1 MAIRD
6 VALALAVALWST
18 VATADPACRREG
30 DRVTCAEAGFVAL
43 VQAQVDTSAALDRCL
58 AAPPAVRPSSPAPL
72 IGYAVGVLG
81 AVAVG
86 VASALLLRSP
96 DVAQVGLG
104 VVGLVGV
111 AVGAVLTW

>member
-1 MAIRD
+1 MTIRD
-6 VALALAVALWST
+6 VALAVTLWST

-30 DRVTCAEAGFVAL
+30 DRVTCAEADFVAL

-58 AAPPAVRPSSPAPL
+58 TSPPAVRPSSPAPL

-86 VASALLLRSP
+86 VASASLLRST
-96 DVAQVGLG
+96 DVSLVGLG
-104 VVGLVGV
+104 LAGLAGV
-111 AVGAVLTW
+111 AIGAALVW